1 MANCAYC
8 NSFILFGGVKVGAN
22 TFCNVN
28 CQRNGAY
35 LAIAQKIPPNDVLD
49 MIQRLD
55 RVGCPECKGPGPID
69 VHVSHTV
76 WSALVLTSWRST
88 PWRSSWRRARESSVR
103 SRSRGYIVGLVLADS
118 PSASSRCSGSWTPR
132 PARTRISVSC
142 RSVN

>member
-28 CQRNGAY
+28 CQRNGVY
-35 LAIAQKIPPNDVLD
+35 LAIAQKIPANDVLD

-69 VHVSHTV
+69 VHVSHTI
-76 WSALVLTSWRST
+76 WSALVLTS
-88 PWRSSWRRARESSVR
+88 
-103 SRSRGYIVGLVLADS
+103 
-118 PSASSRCSGSWTPR
+118 
-132 PARTRISVSC
+132 
-142 RSVN
+142 